1 MNTKLKMIV
10 EDGVEVPAYAHEGDA
25 GLDLRVKERV
35 YLIPGETK
43 KVGTGVRVAIPK
55 GCVGKV
61 FMRSG
66 FATKKNVVLA
76 NGTGIIDSSY
86 RGEIMLPLFNMT
98 KHVREIPKGERV
110 AQLVIEEYVTC
121 DVELVDELDDTERS
135 DGGFGSSGRD

>member
-10 EDGVEVPAYAHEGDA
+10 EDGVEIPAYAHEGDA

-35 YLIPGETK
+35 YLAPGDTK
-43 KVGTGVRVAIPK
+43 KVGTGIRAAIPT
-55 GCVGKV
+55 GCVGKL

-66 FATKKNVVLA
+66 FATHTNVVLA

-86 RGEIMLPLFNMT
+86 RGEIMLPLFNPT

-110 AQLVIEEYVTC
+110 AQLVIEQYVPC
-121 DVELVDELDDTERS
+121 DIELVDELDDTERS